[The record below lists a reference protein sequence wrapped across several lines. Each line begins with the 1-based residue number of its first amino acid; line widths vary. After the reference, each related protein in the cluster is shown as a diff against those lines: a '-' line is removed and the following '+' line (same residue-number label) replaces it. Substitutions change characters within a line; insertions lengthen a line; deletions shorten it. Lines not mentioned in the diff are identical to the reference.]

1 MVYRTRAVRGTLRG
15 PRMEP
20 NPGARMVALR
30 SDRLTWTLP
39 MGQRLSFKD
48 AHPIV
53 RLDYLVRVV
62 CYPISALILF
72 ALFNRTGR
80 MSPGLAALLL
90 GYGFIWPHL
99 AYLWARATSNQKAA
113 EQANLLL
120 DSVLMGAWAAG
131 MHFSLWPS
139 VMLLSGVHLG
149 NLSIGGFRLAWKGLV
164 GVAIGAL
171 VVGWFTGFATSFSA
185 PPIPTAASI
194 LGIFIYG
201 SVFSYHSHVQSRRI
215 VHGRKLLEA
224 RNTELAQASLQLA
237 QAKEEA
243 EAANQSK
250 SLFLANMSHELRT
263 PLNAIIGYSEL
274 LVEEAQDNGDEAMV
288 PDLAKIHTAGKHL
301 LGLINEVLDLSKIEA
316 GKMETYLEDFEVE
329 ALVDGVAST
338 VKPLTDKKSN
348 TLVVD
353 ASGLGSMH
361 SDITKVRQMLF
372 NLLSNASKFTEEGEI
387 RLRARREASE
397 GRDWLVFEV
406 EDTGIGMTP
415 EQQAKVFEPFSQ
427 ADASTTRKY
436 GGTGLGLAIT
446 RRFAQMLGGEITMRS
461 TAGVGTCFTLR
472 LPADPEAA
480 PGPAAGDAAAV
491 AEAVAAVGSTTEA
504 QAGPVILIIDDE
516 PGACEMISRMLARE
530 GLRTVSANDG
540 ETGLRLA
547 RELRPQLILL
557 DVLMP
562 SVDGWAVLSRLK
574 ADPELGAI
582 PVIMISVA
590 GDQAMGVALGASDY
604 LVKPVERESLARA
617 LEKHLR
623 QSGERRVLVVEDDAT
638 TRSMLRKLLERQ
650 GWDVVEAGNGR
661 EGLERVRDS
670 RPALV
675 LLDLMMPEMDG
686 FGFLEALRADGDSL
700 PVVVLTAKELS
711 RAEQERLAGHVQSV
725 LEKGSYSQAQLEQ
738 EVRRAIEPLAV
749 G

>member
-1 MVYRTRAVRGTLRG
+1 ML
-15 PRMEP
+15 
-20 NPGARMVALR
+20 ALAF
-30 SDRLTWTLP
+30 DRLSWTLP
-39 MGQRLSFKD
+39 VNQSPSSAR

-62 CYPISALILF
+62 CYPISSLILF
-72 ALFNRTGR
+72 ALFNRTER
-80 MSPGLAALLL
+80 MSPGLGALLL
-90 GYGFIWPHL
+90 GYGFVWPHL
-99 AYLWARATSNQKAA
+99 AYLWARASADQKAG
-113 EQANLLL
+113 EQRNLLI
-120 DSVLMGAWAAG
+120 DSVLMGGWAAG

-149 NLSIGGFRLAWKGLV
+149 NLSIGGFRLAWKGLA
-164 GVAIGAL
+164 GVAIGAIL
-171 VVGWFTGFATSFSA
+171 VGWSTGFATNFSA

-194 LGIFIYG
+194 VGIFIYG

-215 VHGRKLLEA
+215 VRGRKQLE
-224 RNTELAQASLQLA
+224 EKSQQLA

-274 LVEEAQDNGDEAMV
+274 LVEEAHDAGDEAMV
-288 PDLAKIHTAGKHL
+288 PDLTRIHTAGKHL

-316 GKMETYLEDFEVE
+316 GKMETYLVDFEVD

-348 TLVVD
+348 RLVVE
-353 ASGLGSMH
+353 AAGLGTMH
-361 SDITKVRQMLF
+361 SDVTKVRQMLF
-372 NLLSNASKFTEEGEI
+372 NLLSNASKFTEHGEI
-387 RLRARREASE
+387 RLRGRRERAG
-397 GRDWLVFEV
+397 GREWLLFDV
-406 EDTGIGMTP
+406 EDTGIGMTE
-415 EQQAKVFEPFSQ
+415 EQQSRVFEPFSQ

-446 RRFAQMLGGEITMRS
+446 RRFAQMLGGEILLRS
-461 TAGVGTCFTLR
+461 VPGSGTTFTVR
-472 LPADPEAA
+472 VPADAATTPAPDGEPEADAGSRQAA
-480 PGPAAGDAAAV
+480 PGTRTP
-491 AEAVAAVGSTTEA
+491 T
-504 QAGPVILIIDDE
+504 ILLIDDE
-516 PGACEMISRMLARE
+516 PGACDMISRMLARE

-540 ETGLRLA
+540 ESGLRLA
-547 RELRPQLILL
+547 RELRPALILL

-574 ADPELGAI
+574 ADPQLASI
-582 PVIMISVA
+582 PVIMVSVA

-623 QSGERRVLVVEDDAT
+623 PSAERRVLVVDDDAT

-650 GWDVVEAGNGR
+650 GWDVVEARNGR
-661 EGLERVRDS
+661 EGLDHVRGAS
-670 RPALV
+670 PALV

-686 FGFLEALRADGDSL
+686 FAFLEALRERGGDTP

-711 RAEQERLAGHVQSV
+711 RADQARLAGHVQNV
-725 LEKGSYSQAQLEQ
+725 LEKGSYSQAQLER
-738 EVRRAIEPLAV
+738 EVRRAIEPAAGV
-749 G
+749 AS

>member
-1 MVYRTRAVRGTLRG
+1 MVFRRAGGGRTLRA
-15 PRMEP
+15 PSRA
-20 NPGARMVALR
+20 GATMPALHTDPPQTAR
-30 SDRLTWTLP
+30 
-39 MGQRLSFKD
+39 

-90 GYGFIWPHL
+90 GYGFAWPHM
-99 AYLWARATSNQKAA
+99 AYLWARASVDQKLA
-113 EQANLLL
+113 EQRNLLI

-149 NLSIGGFRLAWKGLV
+149 NLSVGGLRLAWKGLL
-164 GVAIGAL
+164 GVALGAIA
-171 VVGWFTGFATSFSA
+171 VGWFTGYATSFAA
-185 PPIPTAASI
+185 PPVPTAASI

-224 RNTELAQASLQLA
+224 RNRELAEAGALLA
-237 QAKEEA
+237 QAKSEA
-243 EAANQSK
+243 EAANESK
-250 SLFLANMSHELRT
+250 TLFLANMSHELRT

-274 LVEEAQDNGDEAMV
+274 LAEDAQDAGDEAMV
-288 PDLAKIHTAGKHL
+288 PDLRKIHTAGKHL

-316 GKMETYLEDFEVE
+316 GKMEIYLEDFEVD
-329 ALVDGVAST
+329 ALVEGVAGT
-338 VKPLTDKKSN
+338 VQPLTSRKSN
-348 TLVVD
+348 TVVVD
-353 ASGLGSMH
+353 AAGLGSMR

-372 NLLSNASKFTEEGEI
+372 NLLSNAGKFTENGEI
-387 RLRARREASE
+387 RLRARRETVQ
-397 GRDWLVFEV
+397 GRDWLSFEV
-406 EDTGIGMTP
+406 EDTGIGMSP
-415 EQQAKVFEPFSQ
+415 EQQARVFEPFSQ

-446 RRFAQMLGGEITMRS
+446 RRFAQMLGGEIAMRS
-461 TAGVGTCFTLR
+461 TAGVGTTFVLR
-472 LPADPEAA
+472 LPADGDAAAPAPEAVEDVAGATPA
-480 PGPAAGDAAAV
+480 PGPAA
-491 AEAVAAVGSTTEA
+491 AE
-504 QAGPVILIIDDE
+504 VILLIDDE
-516 PGACEMISRMLARE
+516 PAACDMIARMLARE
-530 GLRTVSANDG
+530 GLRAVSANDG

-547 RELRPQLILL
+547 RQLRPALILL

-574 ADPELGAI
+574 ADPDLASI
-582 PVIMISVA
+582 PVVMVSVA
-590 GDQAMGVALGASDY
+590 GDQAMGLALGASDY
-604 LVKPVERESLARA
+604 LVKPVDRDQLARA
-617 LEKHLR
+617 LGKHLR
-623 QSGERRVLVVEDDAT
+623 QVRERRVLVVDDDAT

-650 GWDVVEAGNGR
+650 GWEVVEAGNGR

-675 LLDLMMPEMDG
+675 LLDLMMPELDG
-686 FGFLEALRADGDSL
+686 FGFLEALRSGCDASL
-700 PVVVLTAKELS
+700 PVVVLTARQLD
-711 RAEQERLAGHVQSV
+711 RADQERLAGHVHNVIQ
-725 LEKGSYSQAQLEQ
+725 KGSYSQARLEQ
-738 EVRRAIEPLAV
+738 EVRRAIAHSRLVPATDEASR
-749 G
+749 